1 MAVRTKKLVVATT
14 APANAEHTIYTA
26 PAGETVI
33 VKDIRVSVISG
44 TPGRF
49 VVWVQSGAARTSLMD
64 RALAALD
71 APSLV
76 CWVVLSPGDTIGC
89 YTNVG
94 VAIVWVSG
102 AELEGL
108 AD

>member
-1 MAVRTKKLVVATT
+1 MAVRTKKLVVAST
-14 APANAEHTIYTA
+14 APANAEHTVYTA

-33 VKDIRVSVISG
+33 VKDVRVSVVSG
-44 TPGRF
+44 APGRF
-49 VVWVQSGAARTSLMD
+49 VIWVQSGAARVSIMD

-76 CWVVLSPGDTIGC
+76 CWVVLSPGDTIGI
-89 YTNVG
+89 YTNTG
-94 VAIVWVSG
+94 VAEVWVSG